1 MQPANLE
8 RARKHGATHVVDA
21 SKKNVVADVMA
32 IVPGG
37 VDHAFEVVGRPE
49 TIRTA
54 WDVIRAG
61 ATAIVVG
68 LAPRGVE
75 VSIPA
80 IEFLSEKGLKGS
92 LYGSANV
99 PVELPQM
106 IAMAGEGRIN
116 VADVVSHIT
125 DLNGIEA
132 AFERLRKGDGA
143 RTLVIIDEKIAGSLE
158 GISKA

>member
-1 MQPANLE
+1 
-8 RARKHGATHVVDA
+8 
-21 SKKNVVADVMA
+21 MA

-116 VADVVSHIT
+116 VADVVSHVT

-143 RTLVIIDEKIAGSLE
+143 RTLVIIDEKIAGSLK
-158 GISKA
+158 GISRA